1 MLLAPATVL
10 AYWSARAMAEPTPAG
25 TARFAKPP
33 PLPPGTDESPFAA
46 IEDYPIEEWA
56 TGGKSR
62 DDTVVRGEQPAGIA
76 TATFGA
82 PAERPRLRIDSN
94 TGLVMDPVL
103 PDLTPA
109 PAPAPIAIQERTPGT
124 TAITR
129 RSDTAIPRNRTP
141 LPDDLPA
148 ASGGGRGLDRS
159 IRSQLVQAG
168 KDEQEQKALA
178 LLRASGYF
186 SEHVDYHGLI
196 EANPRTGAGRVW
208 LFVRQDGTLVSSR
221 RLLALGYVAEEG
233 QHILDKT
240 EFYAPAEV
248 ERGLDAAA
256 DPGRSTLI
264 ELPCRV
270 PRGDGGELPADPEG
284 ARIEM
289 VSARRM
295 FYLAGERVFT
305 PRQWAAARRAWERR
319 FLPRLTTPIADAI
332 SKTTR
337 FFRKRS

>member
-1 MLLAPATVL
+1 
-10 AYWSARAMAEPTPAG
+10 MAEPTPAG

-33 PLPPGTDESPFAA
+33 PPKPGTDESPFAA

-62 DDTVVRGEQPAGIA
+62 DDTVIHGEQPTGVA
-76 TATFGA
+76 TASFGA
-82 PAERPRLRIDSN
+82 PAERPKLRIDSN
-94 TGLVMDPVL
+94 TGLVMEPVL

-109 PAPAPIAIQERTPGT
+109 PAPPAPAPAPAPVAIQERTPST
-124 TAITR
+124 AAAITR
-129 RSDTAIPRNRTP
+129 RGDTAIPRSRTP
-141 LPDDLPA
+141 QPEDLPA
-148 ASGGGRGLDRS
+148 AGGGGRGLDRG

-196 EANPRTGAGRVW
+196 EANPRTGAGRIW
-208 LFVRQDGTLVSSR
+208 LFVRQDGTLVSAR

-240 EFYAPAEV
+240 EFYSPLEV
-248 ERGLDAAA
+248 ERGLNAAA
-256 DPGRSTLI
+256 DPERFTLI

-284 ARIEM
+284 ARVEM

-295 FYLAGERVFT
+295 FYLAGGRVFT
-305 PRQWAAARRAWERR
+305 PRQWAAAKRAWERR

-337 FFRKRS
+337 FFRRRS